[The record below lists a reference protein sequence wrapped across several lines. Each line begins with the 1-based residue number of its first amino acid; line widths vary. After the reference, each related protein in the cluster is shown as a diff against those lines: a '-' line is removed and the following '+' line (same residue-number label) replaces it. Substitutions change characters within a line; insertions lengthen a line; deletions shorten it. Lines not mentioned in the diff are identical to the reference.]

1 MLFHVDLGDSYKSRS
16 GSTGNPGRHNSHFH
30 CAQNDAEKRAKRSR
44 VNQQKKRMERFDC
57 GGYLNIITDER
68 DLTQV
73 NVTLTHIT
81 AHTRYA
87 ERPDELPL
95 EETPWLLES
104 AGLDQT
110 LQMQSDQARSMMDSL
125 NTGPGDHQRQQ
136 HLQSAEGMP
145 MHSSTEDH
153 LMQMQLDP
161 TLHSAA
167 SGAVDS
173 MQALNAGHQAMT
185 SDGNIPLPTLLSMPT
200 STTGRLPANF
210 DPSLLGSSMQAADSS
225 MTADNSTVTP
235 MGMGTSRTPGSAPSG
250 IQGSQKPISG
260 GDRVRIFARAFA
272 IHADLPLRYTSRQK
286 NTSSISKRIKS
297 FSTNCPPPREWMQS
311 DMKRW
316 DRC

>member
-1 MLFHVDLGDSYKSRS
+1 
-16 GSTGNPGRHNSHFH
+16 
-30 CAQNDAEKRAKRSR
+30 
-44 VNQQKKRMERFDC
+44 MERFDC

-125 NTGPGDHQRQQ
+125 NTGLGDHQRQR
-136 HLQSAEGMP
+136 HLQNAEGMP

-161 TLHSAA
+161 TLQSAA
-167 SGAVDS
+167 SGSVDG

-185 SDGNIPLPTLLSMPT
+185 SDGNIPLPTLLSMPN

-210 DPSLLGSSMQAADSS
+210 DPSLLGSSLQAAGPT
-225 MTADNSTVTP
+225 MTADASAGSTIN
-235 MGMGTSRTPGSAPSG
+235 MGTSRPPGAGSSVG
-250 IQGSQKPISG
+250 QGSQKPIVE
-260 GDRVRIFARAFA
+260 GDRVRIFPRALP
-272 IHADLPLRYTSRQK
+272 IHADLALRYTSRQK